1 MQASLADKDV
11 SSGYANMNNAVN
23 IAFHDSLIVYNYP
36 IESHIY
42 VLNRLTGSF
51 RALEAD
57 SRYTKNCAEK
67 CLSKD
72 YSLWERH
79 QIENPHFFDV
89 MYLSE
94 VGIYARLHLG
104 GVAYRQDTDLGQL
117 SDSRSLYVSFY
128 DTDFHKLGEQML
140 PERRYSYYTGWCGM
154 NDGILL
160 FVDNALADYDFS
172 EDLYVDKVYPVKTGL
187 KTE

>member
-1 MQASLADKDV
+1 
-11 SSGYANMNNAVN
+11 MNNAVN

-104 GVAYRQDTDLGQL
+104 GWHTGRIQTWVSCPTHVLYMCLFMILIFINWENRCYRNAVTVTIQDGVA
-117 SDSRSLYVSFY
+117 
-128 DTDFHKLGEQML
+128 
-140 PERRYSYYTGWCGM
+140 
-154 NDGILL
+154 
-160 FVDNALADYDFS
+160 
-172 EDLYVDKVYPVKTGL
+172 
-187 KTE
+187 